1 MILAVMTLSILS
13 TSHAVTFEQTGLAS
27 WYGPGFHG
35 KLTANGERFNMMD
48 MTAAHKTLP
57 LNSIVKVTSLE
68 NQKSILVRIND
79 RGPFIA
85 GRIIDL
91 SRKAAL
97 ELGLVKSGTMPV
109 SVTLIEKGDN
119 AYHRYSS
126 RLYSIQIASF
136 SDRQRADELA
146 QNLAGQNI
154 ETEIKGAWVSK
165 RVWRVIIPGIN
176 YSELQL
182 LRIQLHNAGVST
194 YLVKT
199 SR

>member
-1 MILAVMTLSILS
+1 MKNCQLKMILAVMTLSILS

-91 SRKAAL
+91 SRKVAL
-97 ELGLVKSGTMPV
+97 ELGIEKSGTMPV

-119 AYHRYSS
+119 A
-126 RLYSIQIASF
+126 
-136 SDRQRADELA
+136 
-146 QNLAGQNI
+146 
-154 ETEIKGAWVSK
+154 
-165 RVWRVIIPGIN
+165 
-176 YSELQL
+176 
-182 LRIQLHNAGVST
+182 
-194 YLVKT
+194 
-199 SR
+199 